1 MVDVQGGPGQQL
13 TLFDNAP
20 GLLIAQTSGSS
31 GDSVATS
38 YANMTTGV
46 LRDFAHATNAYP
58 GTPYAATAVSQLSDS
73 VVFSGGFGGT
83 AYVDWSFDG
92 SLAYTS
98 NTIGTFGQL
107 LVFIGSDYANIM
119 LSANPGNCGGGNLF
133 ADCTVATSVN
143 KQGSIAFTIQ
153 PGQMYFA
160 SVLQAYSQFGD
171 TAAFGNSGKIYIRT
185 PEGVSYTS
193 LSGNFL
199 TAAAPIF
206 PPTVSPVPEP
216 ETYMLLIAGFFAL
229 AAARR
234 QVA

>member
-58 GTPYAATAVSQLSDS
+58 GTPYAATASSSLSDS

-98 NTIGTFGQL
+98 NTIGTFGQF

-119 LSANPGNCGGGNLF
+119 LSANPGNCGQGNLF

-143 KQGSIAFTIQ
+143 KEGSIAFTIQ
-153 PGQMYFA
+153 PGQMHFA
-160 SVLQAYSQFGD
+160 SALQA
-171 TAAFGNSGKIYIRT
+171 
-185 PEGVSYTS
+185 
-193 LSGNFL
+193 
-199 TAAAPIF
+199 
-206 PPTVSPVPEP
+206 
-216 ETYMLLIAGFFAL
+216 
-229 AAARR
+229 
-234 QVA
+234 